1 MAEPW
6 EIKAAEARAEMA
18 ELPDSALASYLAHA
32 DVMRNMSVQ
41 VPEHFMTKT
50 DTKVRYAEEEYQKR
64 KERGNTKIRDLYY
77 DAGMDLLD
85 KARTVEQ
92 PYIRDVPPGE
102 RGIDTAHRRFLQN
115 FGPAMPPSFVESVE
129 DAFPSYGENEQTY
142 AYGGPVMP
150 GNIYDRRMFR
160 MANGGMMPP
169 MAAAPPMQPAMPP
182 QGALPPE
189 LAAMMGTGGGG
200 AGGMP
205 PQLAAMM
212 GGGGG
217 GQQPITD
224 PSQLPPEVLQAAD
237 ENLSA
242 ATNELLEQEL
252 AAASGEEAARS
263 MANVAAAGDITG
275 LLNAVWDDNRTL
287 DEYRSELAAVVGA
300 EDAAQTP
307 DSVLALVQ
315 PTLQLAQMDQG
326 VGALMQEELAEMGAD
341 PGGITGLAA
350 KSAVA
355 DSMAAETGAL
365 VNAVGGMSG
374 GQPPMMM
381 EESVDM
387 LAAGPGGMEDV
398 TETMVTGPYA

>member
-18 ELPDSALASYLAHA
+18 ELPDSALASYLAQA
-32 DVMRNMSVQ
+32 DVMRRMSVQ
-41 VPEHFMTKT
+41 VPEHFMTRT
-50 DTKVRYAEEEYQKR
+50 DTKLRYAEEEYQKR
-64 KERGNTKIRDLYY
+64 KERGNTNLRDLYY
-77 DAGMDLLD
+77 DAGIDLLD

-92 PYIRDVPPGE
+92 PYIRDVPHGE

-129 DAFPSYGENEQTY
+129 DAFPSDGENEQTY

-169 MAAAPPMQPAMPP
+169 MTAGPPMQPAMPP

-189 LAAMMGTGGGG
+189 
-200 AGGMP
+200 
-205 PQLAAMM
+205 LAAMM

-242 ATNELLEQEL
+242 ATNELLQEEL
-252 AAASGEEAARS
+252 AASGEETAQS
-263 MANVAAAGDITG
+263 MAAAGDITG

-287 DEYRSELAAVVGA
+287 DEYRSDLAAVVGA

-315 PTLQLAQMDQG
+315 PTLQLAQLDQG
-326 VGALMQEELAEMGAD
+326 IGALMQEELAEVGGA
-341 PGGITGLAA
+341 PGGITELAT

-355 DSMAAETGAL
+355 DNMAMETGAL
-365 VNAVGGMSG
+365 VDAVGGMSG
-374 GQPPMMM
+374 GPPPMM
-381 EESVDM
+381 EESVGIM
-387 LAAGPGGMEDV
+387 AAVPGGVEDV

>member
-1 MAEPW
+1 MS
-6 EIKAAEARAEMA
+6 
-18 ELPDSALASYLAHA
+18 DSVY
-32 DVMRNMSVQ
+32 N
-41 VPEHFMTKT
+41 
-50 DTKVRYAEEEYQKR
+50 
-64 KERGNTKIRDLYY
+64 
-77 DAGMDLLD
+77 
-85 KARTVEQ
+85 
-92 PYIRDVPPGE
+92 
-102 RGIDTAHRRFLQN
+102 
-115 FGPAMPPSFVESVE
+115 
-129 DAFPSYGENEQTY
+129 
-142 AYGGPVMP
+142 
-150 GNIYDRRMFR
+150 RRMFR

-169 MAAAPPMQPAMPP
+169 MTAGPPMQPAMPP

-189 LAAMMGTGGGG
+189 LAAMMGGGGG
-200 AGGMP
+200 GGMP
-205 PQLAAMM
+205 PELAAMM

-217 GQQPITD
+217 GQQPVTD

-242 ATNELLEQEL
+242 ATNELLQEEL
-252 AAASGEEAARS
+252 AASGEETAQS
-263 MANVAAAGDITG
+263 MAAAGDITG
-275 LLNAVWDDNRTL
+275 LLNAVWDDNLTL
-287 DEYRSELAAVVGA
+287 DEYRSDLAAVVGA

-355 DSMAAETGAL
+355 DSIAAETGAL

-374 GQPPMMM
+374 GPPPMM
-381 EESVDM
+381 EESVGIM
-387 LAAGPGGMEDV
+387 AAAPGGMEDV

>member
-1 MAEPW
+1 
-6 EIKAAEARAEMA
+6 
-18 ELPDSALASYLAHA
+18 
-32 DVMRNMSVQ
+32 
-41 VPEHFMTKT
+41 
-50 DTKVRYAEEEYQKR
+50 
-64 KERGNTKIRDLYY
+64 
-77 DAGMDLLD
+77 
-85 KARTVEQ
+85 
-92 PYIRDVPPGE
+92 
-102 RGIDTAHRRFLQN
+102 
-115 FGPAMPPSFVESVE
+115 
-129 DAFPSYGENEQTY
+129 
-142 AYGGPVMP
+142 MP

-169 MAAAPPMQPAMPP
+169 MTAGPPMQPAMPP

-189 LAAMMGTGGGG
+189 
-200 AGGMP
+200 
-205 PQLAAMM
+205 LAAMM

-287 DEYRSELAAVVGA
+287 DEYRSDLAAVVGA

-315 PTLQLAQMDQG
+315 PTLQLAQLDQG

-365 VNAVGGMSG
+365 VDAVGGMSG

>member
-1 MAEPW
+1 
-6 EIKAAEARAEMA
+6 
-18 ELPDSALASYLAHA
+18 
-32 DVMRNMSVQ
+32 
-41 VPEHFMTKT
+41 
-50 DTKVRYAEEEYQKR
+50 
-64 KERGNTKIRDLYY
+64 
-77 DAGMDLLD
+77 
-85 KARTVEQ
+85 
-92 PYIRDVPPGE
+92 
-102 RGIDTAHRRFLQN
+102 
-115 FGPAMPPSFVESVE
+115 
-129 DAFPSYGENEQTY
+129 
-142 AYGGPVMP
+142 MP

-169 MAAAPPMQPAMPP
+169 MTAGPPMQPAMPP

-189 LAAMMGTGGGG
+189 LAAMMGGGGGG

-205 PQLAAMM
+205 PELAAMM

-287 DEYRSELAAVVGA
+287 DEYRSDLAAVVGA

-315 PTLQLAQMDQG
+315 PTLQLAQLDQG

-365 VNAVGGMSG
+365 VDAVGGMSG

-381 EESVDM
+381 EESVGM
-387 LAAGPGGMEDV
+387 MAAGPGGMEDV
-398 TETMVTGPYA
+398 TETMVTGMRNGGMVYAQPFGYDAGGMVTAGGTVQQSVSDVLGAPVDTVNYALGRLGAPTSDSPIGGSESISNAIDTVKSLVQGFAAQGVPNPVKEGINTAIEAYGIPVDVVNFALGRLGVPTSDSPIGGSKDLRETFGFETFNESP

>member
-1 MAEPW
+1 
-6 EIKAAEARAEMA
+6 
-18 ELPDSALASYLAHA
+18 
-32 DVMRNMSVQ
+32 
-41 VPEHFMTKT
+41 
-50 DTKVRYAEEEYQKR
+50 
-64 KERGNTKIRDLYY
+64 
-77 DAGMDLLD
+77 
-85 KARTVEQ
+85 
-92 PYIRDVPPGE
+92 
-102 RGIDTAHRRFLQN
+102 
-115 FGPAMPPSFVESVE
+115 
-129 DAFPSYGENEQTY
+129 
-142 AYGGPVMP
+142 MP

-169 MAAAPPMQPAMPP
+169 MTAGPPMQPAMPP

-189 LAAMMGTGGGG
+189 
-200 AGGMP
+200 
-205 PQLAAMM
+205 LAAMM

-242 ATNELLEQEL
+242 ATNELLQEEL
-252 AAASGEEAARS
+252 AASGEETAQS
-263 MANVAAAGDITG
+263 MAAADDITG

-287 DEYRSELAAVVGA
+287 DEYRSDLAAVVGA

-355 DSMAAETGAL
+355 DSIAAETGAL

-381 EESVDM
+381 EESVGIM
-387 LAAGPGGMEDV
+387 AAAPGGMEDV